1 MWSPP
6 PPASAELPPEI
17 PVRGSVTAL
26 SQLDPRLLRKAYAD
40 QIRTAEDIELPTLE
54 FWNNKSCRFHETPRP
69 DCEYRLCGGELYAH
83 QRVGVSWLYL
93 RERGILSDVMGAGK
107 TNQIY
112 GLLALLKQRDEL
124 GGRALVVCQTPASVQ
139 WLEEGHRWVPQMH
152 IEAALSKMPRL
163 ERIKRYAQNWE
174 VLIVGYHLALKDA
187 RMLAKLAPDI
197 LVVDD
202 VDPILDHSNKT
213 HKVLE
218 ELSRTARRSI
228 VINATTIQMRLQQ
241 IHAASMLTDGQDV
254 FGSLGKFERRHI
266 RQDPVTIYNV
276 ASGKKTT
283 QLRTTGFKNMTEL
296 RDKLTPMVLRRKYE
310 DLKDLKMP
318 ALMPPQDVWLE
329 LYPAQRKKYQELQAS
344 VEILINSPEGAQ
356 MKQVTALTRV
366 GYGQRICA
374 GLAALGEEDGPGASV
389 KLDWLVTQLQTQ
401 WADQK
406 VVVFIQNL
414 ATVAALEARLQN
426 LGIGSAKIWGRDSSA
441 KYRTEEI
448 TRFWNDPKCR
458 VMMGTAAIE
467 RSLNLQ
473 CANIMVFVDLFLNPA
488 RVAQTVGR
496 IRRIGSQFE
505 RVFVFNLL
513 TVDTQEERYKAV
525 LNTRQALSDWVFED
539 TSELFEQLS
548 TQQLLELILP

>member
-1 MWSPP
+1 M
-6 PPASAELPPEI
+6 
-17 PVRGSVTAL
+17 R
-26 SQLDPRLLRKAYAD
+26 QAYAEK
-40 QIRTAEDIELPTLE
+40 IRTAEDIEIPDLE
-54 FWNNKSCRFHETPRP
+54 FWNSGPCRFHDTPKP
-69 DCEYRLCGGELYAH
+69 DCEFRLCGGSLFAH

-112 GLLALLKQRDEL
+112 GLLALLKQRGEL
-124 GGRALVVCQTPASVQ
+124 DGRCLVVCQTPAALQ
-139 WLEEGHRWVPQMH
+139 WLEEGHRWVPKMH
-152 IEAALSKMPRL
+152 IEAVLSKMTRS
-163 ERIKRYAQNWE
+163 ERVKRYAQNWD
-174 VLIVGYHLALKDA
+174 VLITGYHLALKDA
-187 RMLAKLAPDI
+187 RMLEKLAPDV

-218 ELSRTARRSI
+218 ILSRTARRSV

-241 IHAASMLTDGQDV
+241 IHAASMLTDGLEV
-254 FGSLGKFERRHI
+254 FGTLGKFERRHI
-266 RQDPVTIYNV
+266 RQEPVTIYTHT
-276 ASGKKTT
+276 GKKTT
-283 QLRTTGFKNMTEL
+283 QLRTTGFKNMLEL
-296 RDKLTPMVLRRKYE
+296 RDKLAPMVLRRNYA
-310 DLKDLKMP
+310 DLKDITMP
-318 ALMPPQDVWLE
+318 ALMPPEDVYLE
-329 LYPAQRKKYQELQAS
+329 LHPAQRAKYKELQDS
-344 VEILINSPEGAQ
+344 VELLINSPEGPTV
-356 MKQVTALTRV
+356 KQINALTRV

-389 KLDWLVTQLQTQ
+389 KLDWLVNKLQTE
-401 WADQK
+401 WASQK

-414 ATVAALEARLQN
+414 ATIAALETRLHAVD
-426 LGIGSAKIWGRDSSA
+426 IGTAKIWGKDSSA
-441 KYRTEEI
+441 TFRDKEI
-448 TRFWNDPKCR
+448 TRFWNDPKCK

-525 LNTRQALSDWVFED
+525 LETRQALADFVFDD
-539 TSELFEQLS
+539 TSELFEQL
-548 TQQLLELILP
+548 TPMQLLELIRP